1 MSRVDTHVLC
11 LMPTWI
17 NGQRLP
23 GVLCG
28 GKLGF
33 HQGYSGQTAEIRER
47 CLLGCGIYIVPTQ
60 GGGFPSFHV
69 KESNYQ

>member
-1 MSRVDTHVLC
+1 MSH
-11 LMPTWI
+11 MPTWI

-28 GKLGF
+28 EKLGF
-33 HQGYSGQTAEIRER
+33 HQGYSGQTAEIGEW
-47 CLLGCGIYIVPTQ
+47 CLPGCGIFIVPAQ
-60 GGGFPSFHV
+60 GGSFPSFHV